1 MIVKPFNGVYFALLC
16 LTVLMI
22 VGIWA
27 VLRNCSEKT
36 KTAVLVGLCLFN
48 IVSFFVYKVALS
60 RDAAFLEIIGEAQ
73 FNWFNELPLQL
84 CNINMFFIPI
94 GVLLKKRFFTGFS
107 FFVAPLGAL
116 MALSF
121 PEDAFS
127 GYSLLEPRMIGFYLT
142 HILLLV
148 CGISLAT
155 LGFYR
160 PQVRDLPKICGF
172 LLLVALCA
180 HGVNT
185 LLRLNV
191 CPYANYFFTYGSEIS
206 ILKGMWNLIP
216 VPFLY
221 EMPAILILLA
231 YMGLVSLPFALTE
244 KKKTAAAVSEN
255 EPQTVTVE

>member
-1 MIVKPFNGVYFALLC
+1 MIIKPFNGVYFLLLC

-27 VLRNCSEKT
+27 ALRHRSEKT
-36 KTAVLVGLCLFN
+36 KTAFLVGICLFN
-48 IVSFFVYKVALS
+48 IVLFFLYKVALS
-60 RDAAFLEIIGEAQ
+60 RDAAFLEIIGESQ

-84 CNINMFFIPI
+84 CNINMFFIPL

-121 PEDAFS
+121 PEEAFS
-127 GYSLLEPRMIGFYLT
+127 GYSLLEPRILGFYFT
-142 HILLLV
+142 HMLLVV

-160 PQVRDLPKICGF
+160 PQMKDLPKICVF
-172 LLLVALCA
+172 LLLVTLCA

-185 LLRLNV
+185 LFRLSV

-206 ILKGMWNLIP
+206 ILKWMWKWIP

-221 EMPAILILLA
+221 ELPAVLLLLA
-231 YMGLVSLPFALTE
+231 YMCLVSLPFMLAE
-244 KKKTAAAVSEN
+244 KKTAAAPEN
-255 EPQTVTVE
+255 ETQTVSVK